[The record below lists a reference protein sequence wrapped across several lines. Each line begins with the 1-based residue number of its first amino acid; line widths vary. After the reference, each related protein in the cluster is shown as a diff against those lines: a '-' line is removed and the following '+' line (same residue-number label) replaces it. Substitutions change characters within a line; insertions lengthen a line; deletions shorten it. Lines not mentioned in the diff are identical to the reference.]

1 MLLCAN
7 QFLNRLNLIVA
18 IRPTKTGKKEK
29 ARSLQHFHD
38 FLRFCYGF
46 SFLSRQKN
54 ETTNHCRLQPQQK
67 FHFFIFTLQA
77 VVFFFLPF
85 VSFVLLKNYI
95 QNKNSC
101 RKFFLSRVTHAGDSV
116 RSSLLGFLV
125 NSLIASNYRQQPR
138 ERVNEI
144 TSRMF
149 HYFTLKRV

>member
-18 IRPTKTGKKEK
+18 IRSTKTGKKEK

-38 FLRFCYGF
+38 FLRFCYGL

-77 VVFFFLPF
+77 VVFFFYLL
-85 VSFVLLKNYI
+85 SVL
-95 QNKNSC
+95 
-101 RKFFLSRVTHAGDSV
+101 FF
-116 RSSLLGFLV
+116 
-125 NSLIASNYRQQPR
+125 
-138 ERVNEI
+138 
-144 TSRMF
+144 
-149 HYFTLKRV
+149 

>member
-1 MLLCAN
+1 MCKPVFKQIESHCSNSVNKNGQKGKSPLSPALSRLSPFLLWSFFSPPTEKWNNKPLSPPTATKIP
-7 QFLNRLNLIVA
+7 FL
-18 IRPTKTGKKEK
+18 
-29 ARSLQHFHD
+29 HFHSS
-38 FLRFCYGF
+38 GG
-46 SFLSRQKN
+46 S
-54 ETTNHCRLQPQQK
+54 
-67 FHFFIFTLQA
+67 
-77 VVFFFLPF
+77 FFFLPF